1 MIDVLG
7 WIATAV
13 VVGSFAIQDVRK
25 LRIINMIGSILWI
38 AYGFLKQ
45 DNPIIFVN
53 ISIIII
59 CFNYINIVFVY
70 LQYYVR

>member
-1 MIDVLG
+1 MIDTLG

-25 LRIINMIGSILWI
+25 LRMTNMTGSMRWI

-53 ISIIII
+53 ISIILMHTYWFIK
-59 CFNYINIVFVY
+59 N
-70 LQYYVR
+70 RK

>member
-1 MIDVLG
+1 MIDALG

-13 VVGSFAIQDVRK
+13 VVGSFAIQDIRK
-25 LRIINMIGSILWI
+25 LSIMNMIGFVLWI

-53 ISIIII
+53 ISIIIVHTYWFI
-59 CFNYINIVFVY
+59 KN
-70 LQYYVR
+70 RK

>member
-1 MIDVLG
+1 MIETLG

-13 VVGSFAIQDVRK
+13 VVGSFAIQDVKK
-25 LRIINMIGSILWI
+25 LRIVNTAGSLLWI

-53 ISIIII
+53 ISIVLMHTYWFIK
-59 CFNYINIVFVY
+59 N
-70 LQYYVR
+70 RKS

>member
-1 MIDVLG
+1 MIDILG

-25 LRIINMIGSILWI
+25 LRIINMSGSGLWM

-53 ISIIII
+53 LSIILMHTYWFIK
-59 CFNYINIVFVY
+59 N
-70 LQYYVR
+70 RKS

>member
-1 MIDVLG
+1 MIDILG

-25 LRIINMIGSILWI
+25 LRIINMIGSMLWI

-53 ISIIII
+53 ISIILMHTYWFIK
-59 CFNYINIVFVY
+59 N
-70 LQYYVR
+70 RK

>member
-1 MIDVLG
+1 MIEVFG

-25 LRIINMIGSILWI
+25 LRIINMIGSMLWI

-53 ISIIII
+53 ISIILMHTYWFIK
-59 CFNYINIVFVY
+59 N
-70 LQYYVR
+70 RK

>member
-1 MIDVLG
+1 MIEALG

-13 VVGSFAIQDVRK
+13 VVGSFAIQDVSR
-25 LRIINMIGSILWI
+25 LRLINMVGSILWI

-53 ISIIII
+53 ISIILMHTYWFIK
-59 CFNYINIVFVY
+59 NKK
-70 LQYYVR
+70 

>member
-25 LRIINMIGSILWI
+25 LRIVNMIGSILWI

-53 ISIIII
+53 ISIIIMHTYWFI
-59 CFNYINIVFVY
+59 KN
-70 LQYYVR
+70 RK